1 MAATMAATTQAF
13 GGLDLG
19 QMGTDI
25 LLPARKRLSSI
36 EAERII
42 SVLELAIKKIDCCQ
56 FVLQLDDSETSTAAC
71 SDLSN
76 DTQGCLE
83 DFQGARAAF
92 ESAQSETEVMYEFEN
107 FTHITK
113 NLLRALGK
121 GPKPANP
128 NSAGGEA
135 DTSISGMRQDI
146 ALLRDVLF
154 QKLLTTVDEERRRN
168 DYLANLV
175 SQERRS
181 MSDIAKLQGELDEL
195 NEARADEIGA
205 REAQIERVTE
215 ELYSIVQHGQTVTS
229 RIDADADKKIA
240 AQKLLFDD
248 ELARLTAEVEGHAK
262 NLGDIR
268 ASHAVHEDAG
278 KKKKFKIESGTS
290 RWIAK
295 YDTEMGQKQAEID
308 DITQHYETEKKQLTE
323 LQERFVTVEKE
334 YDVIMA
340 AQKQE
345 RDRQET
351 AAAKLAEQER
361 AASTIQ
367 RSWAGYKEKKAAAKG
382 SKKGK
387 KGSGKGKKK
396 SGKKKKKK

>member
-1 MAATMAATTQAF
+1 MTATMAATTHAF

-25 LLPARKRLSSI
+25 LLPARKRLSSV

-42 SVLELAIKKIDCCQ
+42 SVLELALKKIDLCG
-56 FVLQLDDSETSTAAC
+56 FVLRLDGGEASTAAC
-71 SDLSN
+71 SELS
-76 DTQGCLE
+76 DGTQGCLD
-83 DFQGARAAF
+83 DFERAREAF
-92 ESAQSETEVMYEFEN
+92 ETAQSETEVMYEFEN

-121 GPKPANP
+121 EATPVDPDSGPDA
-128 NSAGGEA
+128 SVE
-135 DTSISGMRQDI
+135 GMRQDI
-146 ALLRDVLF
+146 VQLRDVLF

-168 DYLANLV
+168 GYLANLV
-175 SQERRS
+175 SQEKTS
-181 MSDIAKLQGELDEL
+181 MSEIAKLQSELDEL
-195 NEARADEIGA
+195 NEARSDEIGS
-205 REAQIERVTE
+205 RETAIERVTE

-240 AQKLLFDD
+240 AQNVLYEESLGKLN
-248 ELARLTAEVEGHAK
+248 TEVDGHTK
-262 NLGDIR
+262 NLSDIR
-268 ASHAVHEDAG
+268 AAHAIQEDVG
-278 KKKKFKIESGTS
+278 KKKKFKIESQIA
-290 RWIAK
+290 RWIDK

-308 DITQHYETEKKQLTE
+308 EITGHYDAEKQQLLE
-323 LQERFVTVEKE
+323 LQERFVTVEQE

-345 RDRQET
+345 RARQET
-351 AAAKLAEQER
+351 AAAKHAEQER

-367 RSWAGYKEKKAAAKG
+367 RSWASHKEKKAAAKA

-396 SGKKKKKK
+396 SGKKKKK